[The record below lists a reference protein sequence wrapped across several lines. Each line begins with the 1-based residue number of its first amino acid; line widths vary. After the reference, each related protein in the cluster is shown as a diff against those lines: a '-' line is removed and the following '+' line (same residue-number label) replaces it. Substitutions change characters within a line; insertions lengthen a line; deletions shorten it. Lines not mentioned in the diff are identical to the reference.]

1 MLNSIKKIKKENKGA
16 ISILIVIFIFI
27 LVIAFDG
34 LFGISTSMS
43 SITGLQSKLDI
54 AGLNALYDSVDLNA
68 LKDNQLGVVDGG
80 GIITNDGQVNQAV
93 FEGKFKNVIK
103 RKYEDE
109 LRRIEFPGKNMKILK
124 TDVDFEYSNF
134 GIGFSSSS
142 STARQRPQIILESI
156 ISYDVASSSA
166 FDELDRVKGKDIKSV
181 RSGTTINITV
191 TDSGRDGYQ
200 TIVVHSVT
208 RLVLK

>member
-54 AGLNALYDSVDLNA
+54 AGLNALYDSVA